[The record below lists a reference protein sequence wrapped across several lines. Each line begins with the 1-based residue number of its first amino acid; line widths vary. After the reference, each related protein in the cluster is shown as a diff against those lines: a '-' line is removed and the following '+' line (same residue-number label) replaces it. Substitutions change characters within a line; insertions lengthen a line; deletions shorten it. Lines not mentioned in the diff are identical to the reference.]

1 MRTHSIQVGVLDK
14 VQTQAIIRESI
25 LKDAMD
31 MAPNLRVA
39 DFEELRASV
48 GPSMD
53 PEEVLLAG
61 IKESDDPRTVELDGE
76 PIAIFGVVDSHE
88 EIPKVGHV
96 WMLGTNQIKDIRNQF
111 LRRCKEQLSEQEKPY
126 EVLTNFVDA
135 RNKVHIKWL
144 RWMGFTIIR
153 EVENYGAEG
162 RTFYEFA
169 RVNVNV

>member
-1 MRTHSIQVGVLDK
+1 MR
-14 VQTQAIIRESI
+14 AIIREST
-25 LKDAMD
+25 LQDATD
-31 MAPNLRVA
+31 MAPNLRAADVA
-39 DFEELRASV
+39 ELQASLGDLMDTEEILQVSI
-48 GPSMD
+48 
-53 PEEVLLAG
+53 EH
-61 IKESDDPRTVELDGE
+61 SDDPRTVELEGE
-76 PIAIFGVVDSHE
+76 PIAIFGVVDSKE
-88 EIPKVGHV
+88 EIPKVGYV
-96 WMLGTNQIKDIRNQF
+96 WLLGTNRIKDIRNQF

-169 RVNVNV
+169 RVNVDV

>member
-1 MRTHSIQVGVLDK
+1 MR
-14 VQTQAIIRESI
+14 AIIREST
-25 LKDAMD
+25 LQDATD
-31 MAPNLRVA
+31 MAPNLRAADVA
-39 DFEELRASV
+39 ELQASLGDLMDTEEILQVSI
-48 GPSMD
+48 
-53 PEEVLLAG
+53 EH
-61 IKESDDPRTVELDGE
+61 SDDPRTVELEGE
-76 PIAIFGVVDSHE
+76 PIAILGVVDSKE
-88 EIPKVGHV
+88 EIPKVGYV
-96 WMLGTNQIKDIRNQF
+96 WLLGTNRIKDIRNQF

>member
-1 MRTHSIQVGVLDK
+1 MR
-14 VQTQAIIRESI
+14 AIIREST
-25 LKDAMD
+25 LQDATD
-31 MAPNLRVA
+31 MAPNLRAADVA
-39 DFEELRASV
+39 ELQASLGDLMDTEEILQVSI
-48 GPSMD
+48 
-53 PEEVLLAG
+53 EH
-61 IKESDDPRTVELDGE
+61 SDDPRTVELEGE
-76 PIAIFGVVDSHE
+76 PIAIFGVVDSKE
-88 EIPKVGHV
+88 EIPKVGYV
-96 WMLGTNQIKDIRNQF
+96 WLLGTNRIKDIRNQF